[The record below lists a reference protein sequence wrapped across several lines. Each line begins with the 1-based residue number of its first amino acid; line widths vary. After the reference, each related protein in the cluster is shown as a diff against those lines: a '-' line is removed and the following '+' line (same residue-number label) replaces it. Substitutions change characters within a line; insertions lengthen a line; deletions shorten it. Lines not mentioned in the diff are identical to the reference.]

1 MFKRK
6 PKVTIKEED
15 NETFLST
22 LNPAELD
29 YFPIEEIRHL
39 HIRAKTTASQTFTQQ
54 YEEKKEEKTLEEMVP
69 PEYHEF
75 LNVFDKKAASR
86 FPSSRPW
93 DHKIELK
100 EGFVPKHS
108 KLYDI
113 SPKEKKELDK
123 FIQENLE
130 KGYI

>member
-1 MFKRK
+1 
-6 PKVTIKEED
+6 
-15 NETFLST
+15 
-22 LNPAELD
+22 
-29 YFPIEEIRHL
+29 
-39 HIRAKTTASQTFTQQ
+39 
-54 YEEKKEEKTLEEMVP
+54 MVP

-75 LNVFDKKAASR
+75 LDMFNKKAASQ

-100 EGFVPKHS
+100 EGFVLKHS

-113 SPKEKKELDK
+113 SPKEEKELDE